1 MNKKLLIVLALLLLA
16 VPLRAQWYVGGS
28 LAFRSSEAGQ
38 STNIVLRPDVGYSWE
53 KWSLGVA
60 FSIDA
65 YRTKETA
72 HGDFVLDISPY
83 AEYYLW
89 ESGILSFYVEGG
101 CGFRRSI
108 SQHNSYTSWT
118 PYLKPCLEIALTD
131 HWSVQSSLGRLEY
144 DTHFKNFSF
153 EIDNWLGIGIYYS
166 F

>member
-72 HGDFVLDISPY
+72 QGEFVLDISPY
-83 AEYYLW
+83 AEY
-89 ESGILSFYVEGG
+89 
-101 CGFRRSI
+101 
-108 SQHNSYTSWT
+108 
-118 PYLKPCLEIALTD
+118 
-131 HWSVQSSLGRLEY
+131 
-144 DTHFKNFSF
+144 
-153 EIDNWLGIGIYYS
+153 
-166 F
+166 